1 MGMSVG
7 SQDSDDVGA
16 MVEMNT
22 TPLIDVLLVLIV
34 MLIITI
40 PIQTHAVKLDMPRPN
55 NNPPLTEP
63 VVIKLDVDFDG
74 TVVWNGNVVAS
85 GDQLV
90 SYLRNA
96 ASQNP
101 QPELH
106 LRPNK
111 LTKYDVVAKILA
123 TAQRVGVTNIGIVGN
138 EQFL

>member
-1 MGMSVG
+1 MGMNVG
-7 SQDSDDVGA
+7 KDGDDDGI

-55 NNPPLTEP
+55 SAPPLTEP
-63 VVIKLDVDFDG
+63 EVIKIDVDFDG
-74 TVVWNGNVVAS
+74 TVIWNGTPVAS

-90 SYLRNA
+90 SYLRSA
-96 ASQNP
+96 ANKQP

-111 LTKYDVVAKILA
+111 LTKYDIVAKVLA
-123 TAQRVGVTNIGIVGN
+123 TAQRVGIKNIGIVGN
-138 EQFL
+138 EQFM